1 MRVEKEAMFYRKLED
16 DYVKCDLCPHDCQI
30 PHGKVG
36 RCRVRK
42 NERGTLCSLNYGK
55 ITSFAL
61 DPIEKKPLYHFYPNS
76 RILSIGSFGCNLT
89 CSFCQ
94 NWQIAHRE
102 PETTYVTPKQLVQ
115 AAQEHQDH
123 IGIAYTYNEPSIWYE
138 YIYDT
143 APLIHEAGMKNVLVT
158 NGFIKGSP
166 LKKLL
171 PHIDA
176 MNIDLKGFTH
186 DFYRDLCGGALAPVK
201 ETIETAIENCHVEIT
216 TLLVSESN
224 DSLEEIEGLA
234 KWVGSIS
241 REIPLHLSR
250 YFPAYK
256 MELPPTPL
264 AQMDAAEAI
273 AKKYLDY
280 VYLGNVAGA
289 DRNTYCP
296 QCGEKLIDRNMTVN
310 VLSMDEKKCRRCNK
324 SIPIIY

>member
-1 MRVEKEAMFYRKLED
+1 MKIEKEAMFYRKLD
-16 DYVKCDLCPHDCQI
+16 RDYVKCDLCPHDCQI
-30 PHGKVG
+30 PDGKVG

-42 NERGTLCSLNYGK
+42 NEEGTLYSLNYGK

-61 DPIEKKPLYHFYPNS
+61 DPIEKKPLYHFYPGS

-102 PETTYVTPKQLVQ
+102 PEATYVTPEQLVQ
-115 AAQEHQDH
+115 AAQAHKDH

-138 YIYDT
+138 FIYET
-143 APLIHEAGMKNVLVT
+143 APLIHAAGMKNVLVT
-158 NGFIKGSP
+158 NGFIKEAP
-166 LKKLL
+166 LRKLL

-176 MNIDLKGFTH
+176 MNIDLKGFTN
-186 DFYRDLCGGALAPVK
+186 DFYKDLCGGALTPVK
-201 ETIETAIENCHVEIT
+201 ETIETAFKSCHMEIT

-224 DSLEEIEGLA
+224 DSFEEIEGLA
-234 KWVGSIS
+234 KWIGSIS

-256 MELPPTPL
+256 MELPPTPMNL
-264 AQMDAAEAI
+264 MKEAETI

-280 VYLGNVAGA
+280 VYLGNIAGV

-296 QCGEKLIDRNMTVN
+296 QCREEIVHRDLIIKVQSLDG
-310 VLSMDEKKCRRCNK
+310 KKCKKCNK
-324 SIPIIY
+324 PISIVY